1 MNHIR
6 QAIAWIIKLKK
17 SQKIIGIIIVVCLV
31 TAVSIQLRPARE
43 NTFDVYEVKQGDISE
58 TITNSGNVTTN
69 GNTTVFSPSTGI
81 VETMYVNNGDTVT
94 QGQKLLKIKSTA
106 TDIERSAARAAYQTA
121 KNALSSSQQAKI
133 SNQSQL
139 ESGRK
144 AVIDAS
150 VALAQLND
158 RLNNSTNNPTTNK
171 QYTPDEIESIKSSYI
186 SAKKSFEALEGKYTD
201 SDSIINAAQSS
212 VTTQWLAY
220 QATLDGVVKAPAS
233 GTIMNIAVEPGD
245 SVAAATSL
253 DASAANSKPVLRIST
268 LDTISIKVSLSEIDI
283 AKVREGQ
290 KATVFFDAIPEKIFD
305 ATVSRVDEVGTNTNA
320 VVTYDVYISL
330 VESDDRIRPGMSAT
344 ATIQTD
350 KKVGVLLV
358 PNIGLKKEA
367 NEITVEVQDG
377 TSSITKA
384 VRIGV
389 KNSLQSE
396 VLSGLSEGEKILIPK
411 SK

>member
-6 QAIAWIIKLKK
+6 QALTWLSKLKK
-17 SQKIIGIIIVVCLV
+17 SQKITAVVIVVCLIAALSV
-31 TAVSIQLRPARE
+31 LLRPARE
-43 NTFDVYEVKQGDISE
+43 DTVDVYEVTRGDISE
-58 TITNSGNVTTN
+58 TITSSGNVTTN

-106 TDIERSAARAAYQTA
+106 TDIERSAALAAYQAA
-121 KNALSSSQQAKI
+121 KNALSTSQQAKI
-133 SNQSQL
+133 VNQSQL
-139 ESGRK
+139 EAGRK

-150 VALAQLND
+150 VALAQLTD
-158 RLNNSTNNPTTNK
+158 RLNNSTNNPATNK
-171 QYTPDEIESIKSSYI
+171 QYTPDEIESVKSSYI

-201 SDSIINAAQSS
+201 SGSAISAAQSS
-212 VTTQWLAY
+212 VTTKLLSY
-220 QATLDGVVKAPAS
+220 QATLDGVIKAPTA
-233 GTIMNIAVEPGD
+233 GMIMNIAVEPGD
-245 SVAAATSL
+245 SVSAITSA
-253 DASAANSKPVLRIST
+253 DTSAANNKPVLRIST

-290 KATVFFDAIPEKIFD
+290 KATVFFDAIPEKVFD
-305 ATVSRVDEVGTNTNA
+305 ATVSRVDGVGTNTNA

-350 KKVGVLLV
+350 AKTGVLLV
-358 PNIGLKKEA
+358 PNIGLKKDA

-377 TSSITKA
+377 TSSTPKT

>member
-6 QAIAWIIKLKK
+6 QALTWLSKLKK
-17 SQKIIGIIIVVCLV
+17 SQKI
-31 TAVSIQLRPARE
+31 TAVVIVACLIAALSVLLRPARE
-43 NTFDVYEVKQGDISE
+43 DTVDVYEVTRGDISE
-58 TITNSGNVTTN
+58 TITSSGNVTTN

-106 TDIERSAARAAYQTA
+106 TDIERSAALAAYQAA
-121 KNALSSSQQAKI
+121 KNALSTSQQAKI
-133 SNQSQL
+133 VNQSQL
-139 ESGRK
+139 EAGRK

-150 VALAQLND
+150 VALAQLTD
-158 RLNNSTNNPTTNK
+158 RLNNSTNNPATNK
-171 QYTPDEIESIKSSYI
+171 QYTPDEIESVKSSYI

-201 SDSIINAAQSS
+201 SGSAISAAQSS
-212 VTTQWLAY
+212 VTTKLLSY
-220 QATLDGVVKAPAS
+220 QATLDGVIKAPTA
-233 GTIMNIAVEPGD
+233 GMIMNIAVEPGD
-245 SVAAATSL
+245 SVSAITSA
-253 DASAANSKPVLRIST
+253 DTSAANNKPVLRIST

-290 KATVFFDAIPEKIFD
+290 KATVFFDAIPEKVFD
-305 ATVSRVDEVGTNTNA
+305 ATVSRVDGVGTNTNA

-350 KKVGVLLV
+350 AKTGVLLV
-358 PNIGLKKEA
+358 PNIGLKKDA

-377 TSSITKA
+377 TSSTPKT

>member
-6 QAIAWIIKLKK
+6 QALTWLTKLKK
-17 SQKIIGIIIVVCLV
+17 SQKITAVVIVVCLV
-31 TAVSIQLRPARE
+31 TALSVQLRPARE
-43 NTFDVYEVKQGDISE
+43 TPVDVYEVARGDISE
-58 TITNSGNVTTN
+58 TITSSGNVTTN
-69 GNTTVFSPSTGI
+69 GNTAVFSSSTGI
-81 VETMYVNNGDTVT
+81 VETMYVTNGDTVT

-106 TDIERSAARAAYQTA
+106 TDIERSAALAAYQAA
-121 KNALSSSQQAKI
+121 KNALNTTQQAKI
-133 SNQSQL
+133 VNQSQL
-139 ESGRK
+139 EAGRK

-150 VALAQLND
+150 VALAQLTD
-158 RLNNSTNNPTTNK
+158 RLNNSTNNPVTNK

-186 SAKKSFEALEGKYTD
+186 SAKKSFEALEGKYRD
-201 SDSIINAAQSS
+201 SDSTISAAQSS
-212 VTTQWLAY
+212 VTTKLLSY
-220 QATLDGVVKAPAS
+220 QATLDGVIKAPAS

-245 SVAAATSL
+245 SVTAVTSL
-253 DASAANSKPVLRIST
+253 DASATNSKPVLRIST
-268 LDTISIKVSLSEIDI
+268 LDTISIRVSLSEIDI
-283 AKVREGQ
+283 AKVRERQ
-290 KATVFFDAIPEKIFD
+290 KATVFFDAIPEKVFD

-350 KKVGVLLV
+350 AKVGVLLV

-367 NEITVEVQDG
+367 NEITVEVQNG
-377 TSSITKA
+377 TASIRKT